1 MVRPSDSAG
10 VCPVTR
16 VRTPSE
22 RITLTGRDRMPI
34 LTARSV
40 AVPRTGARVTTPL
53 LSLTWTDHVTGHQG
67 FLVVDR
73 LVRGVASGG
82 LRMRPGCTLDEVTGL
97 ARGMTMKEALHY
109 DPEARYIP
117 LGGAKGGID
126 CDPRDPAAYGL
137 LVRYLRAVRPYVESC
152 WTTGED
158 LGLSQ
163 DLVDRAAA
171 EAGLVSS
178 IQAVYPLLDDEA
190 TARRRLA
197 DAFAVEVDGI
207 GLDELAGGCGVAESV
222 LAALDL
228 AGVPY
233 AGTRVAV
240 QGLGTMGGATARFL
254 TRAGLTVVAVADIK
268 GTVFNPAG
276 LDVEALLAAR
286 DAYGTVDRSAL
297 RPADRELPGD
307 AWLSLDAEVL
317 VPAAVSY
324 TIDTGNQE
332 RVRARWIVEAANMP
346 VLPAAE
352 ALLAARGVTVLPDVV
367 VNSGTNAWWWWTL
380 FGDIGPDADE
390 AFAHIR
396 RSMRALVEQLL
407 TRAEADGISPRAA
420 AHALVA
426 DRLPVIADR
435 FGWYR

>member
-1 MVRPSDSAG
+1 M
-10 VCPVTR
+10 
-16 VRTPSE
+16 
-22 RITLTGRDRMPI
+22 
-34 LTARSV
+34 
-40 AVPRTGARVTTPL
+40 TTPL
-53 LSLTWTDHVTGHQG
+53 PAAAAPCLSLTWTDGVTGRRG

-73 LVRGVASGG
+73 LVRGVCSGG
-82 LRMRPGCTLDEVTGL
+82 LRMRDGCTLDEVTGL
-97 ARGMTMKEALHY
+97 ARGMSLKEALHY
-109 DPEARYIP
+109 DPRARYVP

-126 CDPRDPAAYGL
+126 CDPRDPEAYGV

-178 IQAVYPLLDDEA
+178 VQAVYPLLDDE
-190 TARRRLA
+190 TAARARLA

-207 GLDELAGGCGVAESV
+207 GLDELVGGCGVAESV
-222 LAALDL
+222 LTALDR

-233 AGTRVAV
+233 TGTRVAL

-254 TRAGLTVVAVADIK
+254 TRAGLPVVAVADVK
-268 GTVFNPAG
+268 GTIVNPSG

-286 DAYGTVDRSAL
+286 DGHGTVDRAAL

-307 AWLSLDAEVL
+307 AWLSVAAEVL

-324 TIDTGNQE
+324 AVGVEEQARIGAG
-332 RVRARWIVEAANMP
+332 VRWIAEAANMP
-346 VLPAAE
+346 VLPEAE
-352 ALLAARGVTVLPDVV
+352 ALLHARGVRVLPDVV

-380 FGDIGPDADE
+380 FGDIGADADE
-390 AFAHIR
+390 AFAYTR
-396 RSMRALVEQLL
+396 GAMRTLVDLVL
-407 TRAEADGISPRAA
+407 TRAEADGTTPRAA
-420 AHALVA
+420 AHAIA
-426 DRLPVIADR
+426 AQRLTAVTER
-435 FGWYR
+435 FGD

>member
-1 MVRPSDSAG
+1 MTA
-10 VCPVTR
+10 PV
-16 VRTPSE
+16 P
-22 RITLTGRDRMPI
+22 
-34 LTARSV
+34 
-40 AVPRTGARVTTPL
+40 TPL
-53 LSLTWTDHVTGHQG
+53 LSLVWTDHVTGRRG

-82 LRMRPGCTLDEVTGL
+82 LRMRPGCTLEEVAGL

-109 DPEARYIP
+109 DPEGRYVP

-126 CDPRDPAAYGL
+126 CDPRAPEAYGL
-137 LVRYLRAVRPYVESC
+137 LVRYLRAMRPYIESL

-158 LGLSQ
+158 LGLTQ

-171 EAGLVSS
+171 EAGLVSTV
-178 IQAVYPLLDDEA
+178 QAVYPLLDDEA
-190 TARRRLA
+190 AARARLA

-222 LAALDL
+222 LTALDR
-228 AGVPY
+228 AAVPY

-254 TRAGLTVVAVADIK
+254 ARAGLTVVAVADIK
-268 GTVFNPAG
+268 GTIASPAG

-286 DAYGTVDRSAL
+286 DGYGTVDRRVL
-297 RPADRELPGD
+297 RPGDRELPGD
-307 AWLSLDAEVL
+307 AWLSADAEVL

-324 TIDTGNQE
+324 AVGTAEAE
-332 RVRARWIVEAANMP
+332 RIRARWIVEAANMP

-352 ALLAARGVTVLPDVV
+352 ALLTARGVSVLPDVV
-367 VNSGTNAWWWWTL
+367 VNSATNAWWWWTL
-380 FGDIGPDADE
+380 FGDIGADADA

-396 RSMRALVEQLL
+396 RSMRALTGLML
-407 TRAEADGISPRAA
+407 DRAQADGTTPRAA
-420 AHALVA
+420 AHALVT
-426 DRLPVIADR
+426 DRLPMIAER

>member
-1 MVRPSDSAG
+1 MA
-10 VCPVTR
+10 
-16 VRTPSE
+16 
-22 RITLTGRDRMPI
+22 
-34 LTARSV
+34 
-40 AVPRTGARVTTPL
+40 TPL
-53 LSLTWTDHVTGHQG
+53 LSLVWTDHVTGRQG

-82 LRMRPGCTLDEVTGL
+82 LRMRPGCTLEEVAGL

-109 DPEARYIP
+109 DPEGRYIP

-126 CDPRDPAAYGL
+126 CDPRDPEAYGL
-137 LVRYLRAVRPYVESC
+137 LVRYLRAMRPYVESC

-158 LGLSQ
+158 LGLTQ

-190 TARRRLA
+190 TARARLA
-197 DAFAVEVDGI
+197 EAFAVEVDGI

-222 LAALDL
+222 LTALDR
-228 AGVPY
+228 AEVPHP
-233 AGTRVAV
+233 GTRVAV

-254 TRAGLTVVAVADIK
+254 ARAGLTVVAVADIK
-268 GTVFNPAG
+268 GTIANPAG

-286 DAYGTVDRSAL
+286 DGHGTVDRGAL
-297 RPADRELPGD
+297 RPGDRELPGE
-307 AWLSLDAEVL
+307 AWLSAEAEVL

-324 TIDTGNQE
+324 AVDRANQE
-332 RVRARWIVEAANMP
+332 RIRARWIVEAANMP
-346 VLPAAE
+346 VVPEAE

-367 VNSGTNAWWWWTL
+367 VNSATNAWWWWTL
-380 FGDIGPDADE
+380 FGDVGADADE
-390 AFAHIR
+390 AFGHIR
-396 RSMRALVEQLL
+396 RSMRALVGRMLD
-407 TRAEADGISPRAA
+407 RAEADGTTPRAA
-420 AHALVA
+420 AHALVTE
-426 DRLPVIADR
+426 RLPVIADR

>member
-1 MVRPSDSAG
+1 M
-10 VCPVTR
+10 
-16 VRTPSE
+16 
-22 RITLTGRDRMPI
+22 
-34 LTARSV
+34 
-40 AVPRTGARVTTPL
+40 TTPL
-53 LSLTWTDHVTGHQG
+53 ISLVWTDHVTGRRG

-82 LRMRPGCTLDEVTGL
+82 LRMRPGCTPEEVAGL

-109 DPEARYIP
+109 DPCGPGGRYIP

-126 CDPRDPAAYGL
+126 CDPRDPRAYGL
-137 LVRYLRAVRPYVESC
+137 LVRYLRAMRPYVESC
-152 WTTGED
+152 WATGED

-178 IQAVYPLLDDEA
+178 IQAVYPLLDDESA
-190 TARRRLA
+190 ARRRLA

-222 LAALDL
+222 LAALDR
-228 AGVPY
+228 AAVPY

-254 TRAGLTVVAVADIK
+254 ARAGLTVVAVADLK
-268 GTVFNPAG
+268 GTIANPAG

-286 DAYGTVDRSAL
+286 DGHGTVDRGAL
-297 RPADRELPGD
+297 RPDDRELSGD
-307 AWLSLDAEVL
+307 AWLSTEAEVL

-324 TIDTGNQE
+324 AVDSANQE

-346 VLPAAE
+346 VVPEAE
-352 ALLAARGVTVLPDVV
+352 VRLNARGVTVLPDVV

-380 FGDIGPDADE
+380 FGDIGADADE

-396 RSMRALVEQLL
+396 RSMRALVGLML
-407 TRAEADGISPRAA
+407 DRAEADGTTPRAA
-420 AHALVA
+420 AHALVTE
-426 DRLPVIADR
+426 RLPVIAER

>member
-1 MVRPSDSAG
+1 MSS
-10 VCPVTR
+10 
-16 VRTPSE
+16 
-22 RITLTGRDRMPI
+22 
-34 LTARSV
+34 
-40 AVPRTGARVTTPL
+40 PL
-53 LSLTWTDHVTGHQG
+53 LSLTWTDHLTGRQG

-109 DPEARYIP
+109 DPDSRYVP

-126 CDPRDPAAYGL
+126 CDPRDPEAYPL
-137 LVRYLRAVRPYVESC
+137 LVRYLRAMRPYIESC

-158 LGLSQ
+158 LGLTQ

-178 IQAVYPLLDDEA
+178 VQAVYPLLDDE
-190 TARRRLA
+190 TEARRRLG

-207 GLDELAGGCGVAESV
+207 GLDELVGGCGVAE
-222 LAALDL
+222 AALTALDR
-228 AGVPY
+228 AGVPHT
-233 AGTRVAV
+233 GTRVAL

-268 GTVFNPAG
+268 GTMANPTG
-276 LDVEALLAAR
+276 LDIEALLAAR
-286 DAYGTVDRSAL
+286 DAHGTVDRSAL
-297 RPADRELPGD
+297 RSGDRELPGD
-307 AWLSLDAEVL
+307 AWLSADTDVL

-324 TIDTGNQE
+324 AIDAGNQE
-332 RVRARWIVEAANMP
+332 RITARWVVEAANMP
-346 VLPAAE
+346 VRPEAE
-352 ALLAARGVTVLPDVV
+352 LLLAARGVTVLPDVV

-380 FGDIGPDADE
+380 FGDLGAGAEE
-390 AFAHIR
+390 AFAHTR
-396 RSMRALVEQLL
+396 RSMRSLVERMLA
-407 TRAEADGISPRAA
+407 RALADGTTPRAA

-426 DRLPVIADR
+426 DRLPVMAER

>member
-1 MVRPSDSAG
+1 MTALDS
-10 VCPVTR
+10 
-16 VRTPSE
+16 S
-22 RITLTGRDRMPI
+22 
-34 LTARSV
+34 
-40 AVPRTGARVTTPL
+40 PL
-53 LSLTWTDHVTGHQG
+53 MTLTWTDHVTGRQG
-67 FLVVDR
+67 HLVVDR
-73 LVRGVASGG
+73 LVRGVSSGG
-82 LRMRPGCTLDEVTGL
+82 LRMRAGCTLDEVTGL

-109 DPEARYIP
+109 NPEGRYIP

-126 CDPRDPAAYGL
+126 CDPQDPGAYGI
-137 LVRYLRAVRPYVESC
+137 LVRYLCAMRPYIENF

-158 LGLSQ
+158 LGLTQ
-163 DLVDRAAA
+163 DVVDRAAA

-222 LAALDL
+222 LAALDRSKQ
-228 AGVPY
+228 PY

-254 TRAGLTVVAVADIK
+254 TRAGLTIVAVADVK
-268 GTVFNPAG
+268 GTIANPAG

-286 DAYGTVDRSAL
+286 DAYGTVDRSAAL
-297 RPADRELPGD
+297 RPADLELPGD
-307 AWLSLDAEVL
+307 AWLSAEAEVL

-324 TIDTGNQE
+324 AIDTVNQA
-332 RVRARWIVEAANMP
+332 RITARWIVEAANMP
-346 VLPAAE
+346 VLPEAE
-352 ALLAARGVTVLPDVV
+352 ELLSARGVTVLPDVV

-380 FGDIGPDADE
+380 FGDIGADADE
-390 AFAHIR
+390 AFAYTR
-396 RSMRALVEQLL
+396 RSMRSLVDQML
-407 TRAEADGISPRAA
+407 TRAEADGTTPRAA
-420 AHALVA
+420 AHAIVA
-426 DRLPVIADR
+426 DRLPVISER

>member
-1 MVRPSDSAG
+1 MS
-10 VCPVTR
+10 
-16 VRTPSE
+16 
-22 RITLTGRDRMPI
+22 I
-34 LTARSV
+34 
-40 AVPRTGARVTTPL
+40 
-53 LSLTWTDHVTGHQG
+53 TWTDHVTGRQG

-82 LRMRPGCTLDEVTGL
+82 LRMRAGCTLDEVIGL

-109 DPEARYIP
+109 DPQGRYIP

-126 CDPRDPAAYGL
+126 CDPRDPAAYGV
-137 LVRYLRAVRPYVESC
+137 LVRFLRAMRPTVENV

-158 LGLSQ
+158 LGLTQ

-178 IQAVYPLLDDEA
+178 IQAVYPLLDDETA
-190 TARRRLA
+190 ARRRLA

-207 GLDELAGGCGVAESV
+207 GLDELVGGCGVAESA
-222 LAALDL
+222 LAALDRAQL
-228 AGVPY
+228 PY
-233 AGTRVAV
+233 REARVAV

-254 TRAGLTVVAVADIK
+254 SRAGLAVVAVADVK
-268 GTVFNPAG
+268 GTIANPDG

-286 DAYGTVDRSAL
+286 DAYGTVDRAAL
-297 RPADRELPGD
+297 RPSDAELPGD
-307 AWLSLDAEVL
+307 AWLSAEAEVL

-324 TIDTGNQE
+324 AIDVANQE
-332 RVRARWIVEAANMP
+332 AVTARWIVEAANMP
-346 VLPAAE
+346 VLPEAE
-352 ALLAARGVTVLPDVV
+352 EALAARGVTVLPDVV

-380 FGDIGPDADE
+380 FGDIGPDAE
-390 AFAHIR
+390 QAFAHTR
-396 RSMRALVEQLL
+396 RAMRTLVDRTL
-407 TRAEADGISPRAA
+407 TRAETDGTTPRAA

-426 DRLPVIADR
+426 DRLPVIAER